1 MTRVRYKGFTLAEVL
16 VASTISGFIAIVAVG
31 TLNAVSNTAT
41 TVNRVSEV
49 NAEIRFAARMLA
61 RDLANLYRDP
71 NPENVKLIGASQG
84 SETTGPPFLT
94 FYTVGRAKARAD
106 QPEGDV
112 YEVEYILGT
121 RQGDEQSHERIGR
134 GVAGA
139 LSPLWPNP
147 DKDREP
153 RGILTPIAENIGV
166 FYIRFFDGQEWA
178 GEWTEEMRTLPELIE
193 VTLGTAPPE
202 KGDPVLETFTI
213 TFPRMAEAEAGGPQ
227 QGESS
232 EGGEGQQEQTESSSE
247 SSAEQGSSARAAAR
261 ARIRTRGSRT
271 IKATRDS
278 ARDGGVDSHGHG
290 QRQQGNGLDRGALDG
305 RRDDGHCRGGRPDQP
320 AEHEDGH
327 GGHGRGPVQMGLPR
341 RHGECDWAPQRGSQG
356 QRLPVGPLERQR
368 RGFQRRRD
376 GAVPV
381 QRPGDRRG
389 GQAEHQHCHEG
400 SAHGPALH
408 GGGDCGGHHRL
419 ARRRRRAPGP
429 GGGGGVLREPAH
441 RLQDSQRAAQDG
453 SGTAPGQGRHRG
465 AALRGGHES
474 QRPARLQ

>member
-71 NPENVKLIGASQG
+71 SPENIKLIGASQG

-121 RQGDEQSHERIGR
+121 RQGEEQVTSGSEGESLVLFRR
-134 GVAGA
+134 
-139 LSPLWPNP
+139 LWPNP

-178 GEWTEEMRTLPELIE
+178 GQWTEEMRTLPELIE

-213 TFPRMAEAEAGGPQ
+213 TFPRMAETEAGGPQ

-232 EGGEGQQEQTESSSE
+232 QGGEGQQEQTGSSSE
-247 SSAEQGSSARAAAR
+247 SSGEQNGSPS
-261 ARIRTRGSRT
+261 
-271 IKATRDS
+271 
-278 ARDGGVDSHGHG
+278 GGNTNQDQGK
-290 QRQQGNGLDRGALDG
+290 QNNQGNQGNQG
-305 RRDDGHCRGGRPDQP
+305 RRSR
-320 AEHEDGH
+320 
-327 GGHGRGPVQMGLPR
+327 
-341 RHGECDWAPQRGSQG
+341 
-356 QRLPVGPLERQR
+356 
-368 RGFQRRRD
+368 
-376 GAVPV
+376 
-381 QRPGDRRG
+381 
-389 GQAEHQHCHEG
+389 
-400 SAHGPALH
+400 
-408 GGGDCGGHHRL
+408 
-419 ARRRRRAPGP
+419 
-429 GGGGGVLREPAH
+429 
-441 RLQDSQRAAQDG
+441 
-453 SGTAPGQGRHRG
+453 
-465 AALRGGHES
+465 
-474 QRPARLQ
+474 